1 MITTATCTYDPE
13 VAEEYGLEEAIL
25 LKNFDL
31 WTSPD
36 KENPNDRKYFSGRY
50 WICVS
55 LKELHAIFYHMSI
68 STIRRTLDNLL
79 DEGLLMKDNFNP
91 NPLEKI
97 LWYALTDIGIS
108 KCRNRQYPVSKSATI
123 YIPYYINYN
132 ITNKINKIYI
142 KYYKKG
148 ARTREELSNDI
159 LDNEQLPCDI
169 DNVCFAKGKVYG
181 KHNNIPLSDKE
192 VELLKKEFPKPEAN
206 IPWELAIDS
215 VSSYL
220 HRNPKAIDNIGN
232 FYEYISTWNYDGAV
246 RNFEAQKRAE
256 SKSSQGNSDQ
266 GNLPQNFNK
275 VESKQHDEIAQER
288 INSGFTEL
296 KDDES
301 FEELEER
308 LKKESEEFYKN
319 TGRFR

>member
-1 MITTATCTYDPE
+1 MISTATCTYDPE

-50 WICVS
+50 WINVS

-108 KCRNRQYPVSKSATI
+108 KCRNRQYPMSKSAHVI

-142 KYYKKG
+142 KYNKKG
-148 ARTREELSNDI
+148 ARTREELSDDI

-169 DNVCFAKGKVYG
+169 DKVCFAKGKVYG
-181 KHNNIPLSDKE
+181 KYNNIPLSDKE
-192 VELLKKEFPKPEAN
+192 VELLKMEFPKPEAN
-206 IPWELAIDS
+206 IPWEVAIES

-220 HRNPKAIDNIGN
+220 HRKPEVMDSIGN
-232 FYEYISTWNYDGAV
+232 FYEYVSTWNYDGAV
-246 RNFEAQKRAE
+246 RNFEAKKRAIEKEKE
-256 SKSSQGNSDQ
+256 SKPSDKYTSEQLNSLFT
-266 GNLPQNFNK
+266 NLDE
-275 VESKQHDEIAQER
+275 VE
-288 INSGFTEL
+288 L
-296 KDDES
+296 
-301 FEELEER
+301 
-308 LKKESEEFYKN
+308 
-319 TGRFR
+319 

>member
-1 MITTATCTYDPE
+1 MIAVATCTYDPE
-13 VAEEYGLEEAIL
+13 VAEQYGLEESIL

-36 KENPNDRKYFSGRY
+36 RENPNDRKYFNGRY

-55 LKELHAIFYHMSI
+55 LKELHSIFYHMST

-79 DEGLLMKDNFNP
+79 DKGLLMKDNFNA

-108 KCRNRQYPVSKSATI
+108 KCRNRHMGMSKSATI

-142 KYYKKG
+142 KYNKKG
-148 ARTREELSNDI
+148 ARTREEISDDI

-169 DNVCFAKGKVYG
+169 DKVHFAKGKLYG
-181 KHNNIPLSDKE
+181 KYNNIPLSDKE
-192 VELLKKEFPKPEAN
+192 VEILKQEFPKPEAN
-206 IPWELAIDS
+206 IPWEVAIDS

-220 HRNPKAIDNIGN
+220 HRKPEAIDGIGN
-232 FYEYISTWNYDGAV
+232 FYEYVSTWNYDGAV
-246 RNFEAQKRAE
+246 RNHEAKKRAMEKDKE
-256 SKSSQGNSDQ
+256 SKASDKYTQEQLNSLFSNIDE
-266 GNLPQNFNK
+266 
-275 VESKQHDEIAQER
+275 VEI
-288 INSGFTEL
+288 
-296 KDDES
+296 
-301 FEELEER
+301 
-308 LKKESEEFYKN
+308 
-319 TGRFR
+319 

>member
-50 WICVS
+50 WINVS

-108 KCRNRQYPVSKSATI
+108 KCRNRQYPMSKSANVI

-142 KYYKKG
+142 KYNKKG
-148 ARTREELSNDI
+148 THTCDNNI
-159 LDNEQLPCDI
+159 NNNIINNNEQLPCDI
-169 DNVCFAKGKVYG
+169 DNVCFVKGKVYG
-181 KHNNIPLSDKE
+181 KYDNIPLSDKE
-192 VELLKKEFPKPEAN
+192 VELLKMEFPKPEAN
-206 IPWELAIDS
+206 IPWEVAIDA

-220 HRNPKAIDNIGN
+220 HRNPKSIDGIGN
-232 FYEYISTWNYDGAV
+232 FYEYVSTWNYDGAV
-246 RNFEAQKRAE
+246 RNFEAKKRAE
-256 SKSSQGNSDQ
+256 NKSTGENTYK
-266 GNLPQNFNK
+266 PAK
-275 VESKQHDEIAQER
+275 PEPKPHDEVAQER
-288 INSGFTEL
+288 IDNGFTEL
-296 KDDES
+296 KDGETLDE
-301 FEELEER
+301 LMER
-308 LKKESEEFYKN
+308 MQKEAKEFTNK